1 MRESKPKVAT
11 RPTITASTRK
21 VTRSPWKSEGV
32 RGERSRAGR
41 FLRRYADRWRALD
54 LLLAGIRLQSES

>member
-1 MRESKPKVAT
+1 MESGLEPA
-11 RPTITASTRK
+11 
-21 VTRSPWKSEGV
+21 E
-32 RGERSRAGR
+32 